1 MSSPILHFISPPIPY
16 FVDCGYAEYAAGD
29 THISRNCIGVFD
41 LIVVEKG
48 ILPIGEDKRS
58 WELREGESL
67 ILRPDGYHFGSAPC
81 PTETRIIWIH
91 FQTFG
96 SWQECTDMNEC
107 LERQPQL
114 IESHKQKAYLNHAD
128 VCSIFIPKQ
137 MKISGRVKEVLDLFF
152 EQEHEPQSMR
162 NWKRQASFQL
172 FLQHLDRDLA
182 SPTDT
187 TAIHLAER
195 VELFIRQHY
204 TQELSNT
211 LLQKE
216 LNYHPNY
223 LAKCM
228 LKTYGMTPMAYLQH
242 YRLEQ
247 AKRLLLQTGWSVARI
262 AEEVGFR
269 HVSHFSA
276 CFSSK
281 EGISPTAFRSKFTN
295 ERQPSDPVE

>member
-16 FVDCGYAEYAAGD
+16 FVDCGHAAYSAGD

-48 ILPIGEDKRS
+48 VLPIGEDHLN
-58 WELREGESL
+58 WELKEGESL
-67 ILRPDGYHFGSAPC
+67 ILRPDGHHYGSAPC
-81 PTETRIIWIH
+81 TTDTEIIWIH

-96 SWQECTDMNEC
+96 SWKECSDMNEC
-107 LERQPQL
+107 LDNQAQL
-114 IESHKQKAYLNHAD
+114 IENHKQKAYLNHAD
-128 VCSIFIPKQ
+128 VCSIFIPKH
-137 MKISGRVKEVLDLFF
+137 MRISGRAKEVLDLFF
-152 EQEHEPQSMR
+152 QQEHEPQSMR

-182 SPTDT
+182 SPSDA
-187 TAIHLAER
+187 TAIHIAEQI
-195 VELFIRQHY
+195 ELFIRQNY
-204 TQELSNT
+204 AGDITNP

-216 LNYHPNY
+216 LNYHSNY

-228 LKTYGMTPMAYLQH
+228 LKAYGMTPMAYLKH

-247 AKRLLLQTGWSVARI
+247 SKRLLLQTGWPVVRI

-269 HVSHFSA
+269 HVSHYSA
-276 CFSSK
+276 CFSKK
-281 EGISPTAFRSKFTN
+281 EGISPTAFRSKFT
-295 ERQPSDPVE
+295 RDR